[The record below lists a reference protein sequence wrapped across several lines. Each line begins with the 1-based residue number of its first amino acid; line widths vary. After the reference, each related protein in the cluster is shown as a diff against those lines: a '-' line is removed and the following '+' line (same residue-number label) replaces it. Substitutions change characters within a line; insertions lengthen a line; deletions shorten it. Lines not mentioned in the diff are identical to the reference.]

1 MSSVRKEL
9 LRGGFVLAVIA
20 AAGALLFSWKTFA
33 MPSLSAAFLIDGNAE
48 TQIQNLLLIMGIMLI
63 VLVGLIVWITI
74 LTVKVFHKS

>member
-1 MSSVRKEL
+1 M
-9 LRGGFVLAVIA
+9 LAVIA

-63 VLVGLIVWITI
+63 LILSLIVWITI
-74 LTVKVFHKS
+74 LTVKVFRRS